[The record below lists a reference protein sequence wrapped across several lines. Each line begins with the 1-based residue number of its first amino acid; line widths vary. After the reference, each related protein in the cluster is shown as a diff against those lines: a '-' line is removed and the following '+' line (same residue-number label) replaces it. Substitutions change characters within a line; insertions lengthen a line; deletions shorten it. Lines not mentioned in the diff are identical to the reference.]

1 MTSPWCHDS
10 YAPSFVINGPKF
22 AKLFNRITAIIPL
35 DFFADFTFAGVKTHK
50 IGCADKRIG
59 PAVYLLVSSAEV
71 MCSNL
76 RHQPK
81 KQHMCLVVG
90 VPVKVKV
97 PCWEVRQQLV
107 FGSSFCGCSSSIL
120 EPPDHE
126 NIHRKSSFATAILL
140 RRWQMRARSKANEP
154 LR

>member
-59 PAVYLLVSSAEV
+59 PAVYLLVSSTEALG
-71 MCSNL
+71 SNPGYQPRVHHMLLGWCAL
-76 RHQPK
+76 R
-81 KQHMCLVVG
+81 
-90 VPVKVKV
+90 
-97 PCWEVRQQLV
+97 
-107 FGSSFCGCSSSIL
+107 GSSLVLGVV
-120 EPPDHE
+120 
-126 NIHRKSSFATAILL
+126 
-140 RRWQMRARSKANEP
+140 
-154 LR
+154 